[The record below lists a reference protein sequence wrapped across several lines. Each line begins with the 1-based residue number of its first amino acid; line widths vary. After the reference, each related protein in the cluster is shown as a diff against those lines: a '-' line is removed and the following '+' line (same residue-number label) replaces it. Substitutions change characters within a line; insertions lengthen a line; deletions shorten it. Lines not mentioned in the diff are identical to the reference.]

1 MAEYKTE
8 AQVNYGWG
16 LSLNMTGKAPA
27 IAKRIFDTKAD
38 AQAFIDDANESAIAG
53 LQLSVINDPTESNN
67 GIYFVKSV
75 GNGTNTGVLDKTGGS
90 SVATDVT
97 ELTKR
102 VVSLETEHTIGGDDY
117 DDGTTKA

>member
-75 GNGTNTGVLDKTGGS
+75 GNGTNSGVLDKTA

-97 ELTKR
+97 KLTER